1 MNLAHANKGT
11 WPKASHHTT
20 YEKSMLNLKSL
31 CNDNLISW
39 QIMKKV
45 YLSTKI
51 MNLNLS
57 IELMLALTVKQ
68 GWRECP
74 HIEGQSATLVQSQ
87 ECHNKFLSKW
97 DIFRS
102 TAHP

>member
-45 YLSTKI
+45 YLTTKI

-57 IELMLALTVKQ
+57 IELMLALIVKQ

-74 HIEGQSATLVQSQ
+74 HIERQSATLVQSQ

-97 DIFRS
+97 DIFRP

>member
-1 MNLAHANKGT
+1 MNLAHAKNGT
-11 WPKASHHTT
+11 CAKASHHIT

-45 YLSTKI
+45 YLTTKI

-57 IELMLALTVKQ
+57 IELMLALIVKQ
-68 GWRECP
+68 G
-74 HIEGQSATLVQSQ
+74 
-87 ECHNKFLSKW
+87 
-97 DIFRS
+97 
-102 TAHP
+102 